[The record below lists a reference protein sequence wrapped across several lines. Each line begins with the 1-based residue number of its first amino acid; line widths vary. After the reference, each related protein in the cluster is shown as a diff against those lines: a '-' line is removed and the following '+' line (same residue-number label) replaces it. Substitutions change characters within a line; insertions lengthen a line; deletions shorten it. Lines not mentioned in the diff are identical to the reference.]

1 MADLPP
7 GWWRIRRQSSGW
19 QGCKV
24 VKLQSGRA
32 AIPHSEFC
40 SPHSFSSDIRNPM
53 TEEPVYIE
61 SAMCPIPIRDR
72 GYVILGHG
80 SGGKL
85 SSDLIEKLFLPPF
98 DNPAL
103 RAGDDAGVVQPGPYE
118 RLAMS
123 TDSHVVWPLFFPGG
137 DIGRLAVCG
146 TVNDVAMMGAKPYYL
161 TAGFILEEGLEIGL
175 LEKVVESMQAAAEEA
190 GVQIIAGDTKVVER
204 GKADGLYINTA
215 GVGLIPS
222 GLIESGVEIGGA
234 RAKPG
239 DIVLLSGPIG
249 DHGIAVLAA
258 RNELGLETAVQS
270 DVAPLNHMVSAML
283 TASENV
289 HVLRD
294 PTRGGVAS
302 TLNEIARQSG
312 VSIVLQEQS
321 IPVRPAVKAACE
333 MLGFDPLYIA
343 NEGRLLAIV
352 GREDADLVLE
362 AMRGSLYGEGAVI
375 VGEVAETH
383 PGRVLMKTA
392 YGSTRIVD
400 MLLGEMLPRIC

>member
-1 MADLPP
+1 M
-7 GWWRIRRQSSGW
+7 I
-19 QGCKV
+19 
-24 VKLQSGRA
+24 
-32 AIPHSEFC
+32 
-40 SPHSFSSDIRNPM
+40 
-53 TEEPVYIE
+53 EEPVYIE
-61 SAMCPIPIRDR
+61 SAMCPVPIRDR
-72 GYVILGHG
+72 GHVILGHG

-85 SSDLIEKLFLPPF
+85 SYDLIEKLFLPPF

-118 RLAMS
+118 RLAVS

-146 TVNDVAMMGAKPYYL
+146 TENDVAMMGAKPHYL

-175 LEKVVESMQAAAEEA
+175 LEKVVESMQESAVEA

-204 GKADGLYINTA
+204 GKADGLYISTS
-215 GVGLIPS
+215 GVGLI
-222 GLIESGVEIGGA
+222 EEGVEIGGA

-239 DIVLLSGPIG
+239 DVVLLSGPIG

-270 DVAPLNHMVSAML
+270 DVAPLNHLVSAML
-283 TASENV
+283 QVSENI

-302 TLNEIARQSG
+302 TLNEIAKQSG

-321 IPVRPAVKAACE
+321 IPVRQAVKAACE

-352 GREDADLVLE
+352 GREDAESVLQ
-362 AMRGSLYGEGAVI
+362 AMRGERYGEGSVI
-375 VGEVAETH
+375 IGEVKETY

-392 YGSTRIVD
+392 FGSTRIVD
-400 MLLGEMLPRIC
+400 VLLGEMLPRIC